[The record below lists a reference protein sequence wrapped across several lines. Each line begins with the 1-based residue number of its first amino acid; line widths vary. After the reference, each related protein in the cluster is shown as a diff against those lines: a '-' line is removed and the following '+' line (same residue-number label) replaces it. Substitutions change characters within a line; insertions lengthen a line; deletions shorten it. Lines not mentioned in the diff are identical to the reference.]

1 MSTRKICCLV
11 LLVLG
16 LLAIA
21 VSVIVILAQPKCA
34 PGSYLHAAVAADTEI
49 CSDIGKQTGP
59 ARQGLPLHK
68 RHPKSG
74 KH

>member
-1 MSTRKICCLV
+1 MSKRKICCLV

-21 VSVIVILAQPKCA
+21 VSVIVILALPKCA

-49 CSDIGKQTGP
+49 CSNIG
-59 ARQGLPLHK
+59 RYVHGLFCLELVYVVQAIEPE
-68 RHPKSG
+68 
-74 KH
+74 